1 MSVRSGVD
9 IVADWTVVTTPMA
22 QAALRGLC
30 GSFIGT
36 RWRGMDEAENRVHR
50 YVLQGYAATG
60 RAPAGAQIAGAVGPS
75 FDEVTAALRRLAGRD
90 LVVLDDAGRIV
101 GAYPFTERP
110 SEHHVTVAGITV
122 SAMCAIDALGIGAML
137 GQASVIRSV
146 CRSCGQTLSI
156 RTRDNGQTLDFA
168 KPAGIVIWSGQLY
181 ADDCA
186 ATSLCTQQGFFCTSE
201 HMERWRADKSR
212 QDDEGV
218 PLNLS
223 EALEVGRA
231 LFEAMRSALRLAN
244 D

>member
-146 CRSCGQTLSI
+146 CRSCGQTLY
-156 RTRDNGQTLDFA
+156 
-168 KPAGIVIWSGQLY
+168 LY
-181 ADDCA
+181 A
-186 ATSLCTQQGFFCTSE
+186 
-201 HMERWRADKSR
+201 R
-212 QDDEGV
+212 QWPD
-218 PLNLS
+218 P
-223 EALEVGRA
+223 R
-231 LFEAMRSALRLAN
+231 LR
-244 D
+244 